1 MATLTPKEFKERR
14 RRLMRSM
21 KKNSVA
27 IIASAP
33 AVIRNRDVE
42 YPYRQHSDFH
52 YLTGF
57 HEPEAVAVLI
67 PDRKEGPYLL
77 FCRPFDPEKAIWT
90 GRHAGLEGAL
100 DLHGADAAFPIASL
114 ESELPELLKGRDQ
127 VYFPIGQDA
136 ELDEAVF
143 GSIRTLKA
151 EARSGTAVPGTF
163 TDIDPLIHELRLI
176 KTPQE
181 IKVMRKACSVAV
193 LGHLRAMRATR
204 PGLHEYDIE
213 AELAH
218 EFARNGMRNLAYPSI
233 VAGGV
238 NACVLHYT
246 ENDQVLQDGDLLL
259 IDAGAE
265 HQNYASDITRTFPI
279 NGRFSPAQRALY
291 DVVLDAQFAAIDS
304 VRPGVPWNAPHDAA
318 VRVLTQ
324 GLVRLGLL
332 SGKPSQLIR
341 SEAYRRF
348 YMHRTGHWLG
358 MDVHD
363 VGAYRINGAWRPLEP
378 GMVLTVEPGLYVA
391 PEADD
396 VDPAFRGIGIR
407 IEDDV
412 LVTAEGH
419 EVLTRDLPKRAD
431 DIENLMA
438 AFR

>member
-1 MATLTPKEFKERR
+1 MAMLPPKEFKERR

-67 PDRKEGPYLL
+67 PDRKEGSYLL

-90 GRHAGLEGAL
+90 GRHAGLEGAV
-100 DLHGADAAFPIASL
+100 DLHGADAAFPIETL
-114 ESELPELLKGRDQ
+114 ESELPDLLRGRDQ
-127 VYFPIGQDA
+127 VYFPIGEDA
-136 ELDEAVF
+136 DLDEAVF
-143 GSIRTLKA
+143 GAIRGLKQ
-151 EARSGTAVPGTF
+151 EARSGTIVPGTF
-163 TDIDPLIHELRLI
+163 TDIAPLIHELRLI

-181 IKVMRKACSVAV
+181 IRIMRKAAAVSV

-204 PGLHEYDIE
+204 PKRHEYEIE

-233 VAGGV
+233 VAGGS

-246 ENDQVLQDGDLLL
+246 ENDQKLKDGDLLL

-265 HQNYASDITRTFPI
+265 HQNYASDITRTFPV
-279 NGRFSPAQRALY
+279 NGTFSPAQRALY
-291 DVVLDAQFAAIDS
+291 DVVLEAQLAAIDTI
-304 VRPGVPWNAPHDAA
+304 RPGTPWNAPHEAA
-318 VRVLTQ
+318 VRILTQ

-332 SGKPSQLIR
+332 QGKPSQLIR

-363 VGAYRINGAWRPLEP
+363 VGAYRVEGAWRSLEA

-391 PEADD
+391 EGAEG
-396 VDPAFRGIGIR
+396 VDPAFHGIGIR

-412 LVTAEGH
+412 LVTPEGY
-419 EVLTRDLPKRAD
+419 EVLTQDLPKRAE